1 MDKNPLLIALLF
13 VSSFSF
19 AQTIWTGT
27 KLTFQ
32 KQGNDDPLVAEN
44 QDRITD
50 LVWITRGRDNVL
62 FNAKT
67 QNGVDTSTQGYGS
80 PEDTKWAEGTTDNL
94 SSLTF
99 TDFKNAAPKVSG
111 VPKVRQMAGKDYVLY
126 LISDDIYI
134 DVKILT
140 WQNQAQ
146 GGGFSYERTTNQ
158 NLSTDT
164 YALEKNITLYPNPTV
179 SDLYISGLKK
189 DSSYKIFNILGVKMQ
204 EGYMFKHEKINIQS
218 LNKGV
223 YFLSLD
229 NGLTLKFIK
238 NL

>member
-1 MDKNPLLIALLF
+1 MYKNPFLTALLF
-13 VSSFSF
+13 VSCFSF

-32 KQGNDDPLVAEN
+32 KQGNDDPLIAEN

-50 LVWITRGRDNVL
+50 LVWITRERDNVL

-67 QNGVDTSTQGYGS
+67 QNGVDISNEGYGS
-80 PEDTKWAEGTTDNL
+80 PEDTEWAEGTTDNL
-94 SSLTF
+94 SSLIF
-99 TDFKNAAPKVSG
+99 TDFKNAAPKVGG
-111 VPKVRQMAGKDYVLY
+111 VPKVRQMAGKDYVLH
-126 LISDDIYI
+126 LITNDIYI

-140 WQNQAQ
+140 WQNRAQ

-164 YALEKNITLYPNPTV
+164 YALKNITLYPNPTV
-179 SDLYISGLKK
+179 LDLYISGLKK

-204 EGYMFKHEKINIQS
+204 EDYISEHEKINTQS
-218 LNKGV
+218 LKKGV

-238 NL
+238 NQ